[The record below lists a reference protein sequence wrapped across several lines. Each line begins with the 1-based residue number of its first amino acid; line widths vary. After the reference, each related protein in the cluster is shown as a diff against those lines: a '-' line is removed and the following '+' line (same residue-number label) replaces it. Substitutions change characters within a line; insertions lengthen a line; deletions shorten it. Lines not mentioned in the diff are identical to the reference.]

1 MLIAVL
7 SGFILALC
15 LSFFGRLLKGKL
27 SFILSALPILL
38 FLYSLSFV
46 PRIAEGET
54 VAFNYTWIPSYG
66 INLDF
71 HLDGLS
77 LLFIYAANYRHRFTG
92 VFIHFSLSQRPCVFG
107 PVLCL
112 SQHVYGFHVG
122 FSTL

>member
-46 PRIAEGET
+46 PRRAEGER
-54 VAFNYTWIPSYG
+54 VAFIYTWISSHG
-66 INLDF
+66 IHWDV

-77 LLFIYAANYRHRFTG
+77 LLFWLLNTG
-92 VFIHFSLSQRPCVFG
+92 SGSLVFLYTSAFLKG
-107 PVLCL
+107 
-112 SQHVYGFHVG
+112 HVY
-122 FSTL
+122 